1 MRYSKEIIQQVH
13 SPQQRRCKGQKQR
26 GAVLILSLIFI
37 FIFSALA
44 ISMATISGTNVQI
57 ADNQRKVNNA
67 FASAES
73 GLEIMRYWLNRIDIP
88 NSTEP
93 SAIISAIKDSLLND
107 PEFKELSNIPLNCN
121 GSQITISSVTLFST
135 NNMSFSA
142 VLSQLDDDTVQLD
155 VTGSNGQINRIIRV
169 NYNIESNTSPI
180 FNFGL
185 ATKGPLHINGNP
197 SLTGVN
203 SPQEASIYIESQ
215 SDDVALDTNGNSDL
229 DGDVS
234 IVNADAQVNIN
245 GNISIGGE
253 SGQAAIDN
261 HIFIGVDASE
271 FPTPDTEHFRQY
283 AIGDIIDSSTN
294 TSGNITFTNAI
305 VLPGSDPTFSGNT
318 EINGI
323 MFIETPNKVKFAGNL
338 IIRGIIVAN
347 GDVNSPSEQNKL
359 TFTGNV
365 DTYPVSQLPEEPEF
379 DALRLKTGSLIIAPG
394 FSASFQGNFSTLDGS
409 IAASGVEFSG
419 NAGGTIKGT
428 IINYYVTPT
437 DLKGNVNLNFDRSD
451 ITDAP
456 AGFKYSQVLKYNPFS
471 YSEINP

>member
-1 MRYSKEIIQQVH
+1 MGFSKEIIHQVH
-13 SPQQRRCKGQKQR
+13 SPQQRCCKGQKQR
-26 GAVLILSLIFI
+26 GAVLIISMIFI
-37 FIFSALA
+37 LIFSALA

-57 ADNQRKVNNA
+57 ADNQHKVNNA
-67 FASAES
+67 FVSAES
-73 GLEIMRYWLNRIDIP
+73 GFEIMKYWLNRVDIP
-88 NSTEP
+88 DSTEP
-93 SAIISAIKDSLLND
+93 TDIISAIKDSLLND

-135 NNMSFSA
+135 DNTSFSA
-142 VLSQLDDDTVQLD
+142 VLSQLNDDTVLLD
-155 VTGSNGQINRIIRV
+155 VTGSNGQISRTIRV
-169 NYNIESNTSPI
+169 NYNIESYTSPI

-215 SDDVALDTNGNSDL
+215 NDDLALDINGNSDL

-234 IVNADAQVNIN
+234 IVNADAQVNIH
-245 GNISIGGE
+245 GNVSIGGE

-261 HIFIGVDASE
+261 HIFIGVDAAE
-271 FPTPDTEHFRQY
+271 FPTPETEHFRQY
-283 AIGDIIDSSTN
+283 ATGDIVDSSTN
-294 TSGNITFTNAI
+294 TNGNITFTNAI

-323 MFIETPNKVKFAGNL
+323 LFIETPNKVKFTGNL
-338 IIRGIIVAN
+338 TIRGIIVAN

-365 DTYPVSQLPEEPEF
+365 NTYPVSQLPEEPEF
-379 DALRLKTGSLIIAPG
+379 DALRQETGSLILAPG
-394 FSASFQGNFSTLDGS
+394 FSASFRGNFSTLDGS
-409 IAASGVEFSG
+409 IAVSGIEFTG

-428 IINYYVTPT
+428 VINYYDTPT
-437 DLKGNVNLNFDRSD
+437 ILKGNVNLNFDRSD
-451 ITDAP
+451 STDAP
-456 AGFKYSQVLKYNPFS
+456 AGFKCIQVLKYNPFS
-471 YSEINP
+471 YSEINL